1 LGLGR
6 QNALDSAQQ
15 PAGDG
20 RCDIQVL
27 GENWDVVETITR
39 EDLKPVAWPRVWT
52 ATFLEAHHAA
62 RRLLTGLRYSRARV
76 ELKS

>member
-15 PAGDG
+15 RAGDG

-27 GENWDVVETITR
+27 GENWDIVETITR
-39 EDLKPVAWPRVWT
+39 EDLKPVA
-52 ATFLEAHHAA
+52 
-62 RRLLTGLRYSRARV
+62 
-76 ELKS
+76 

>member
-27 GENWDVVETITR
+27 GEEWDVVETITR
-39 EDLKPVAWPRVWT
+39 EDLKPVA
-52 ATFLEAHHAA
+52 
-62 RRLLTGLRYSRARV
+62 
-76 ELKS
+76 

>member
-6 QNALDSAQQ
+6 RNALDYAQQ

-27 GENWDVVETITR
+27 GEEWDVVETITR
-39 EDLKPVAWPRVWT
+39 EDLKPVA
-52 ATFLEAHHAA
+52 
-62 RRLLTGLRYSRARV
+62 
-76 ELKS
+76 